1 MSVSVE
7 TVAAVVPAR
16 HSPPYGG
23 GHAGAGGAPA
33 NGGGGGGGGG
43 GGRHGGGRRGLDA
56 SHSWSPSP
64 TSIVSAHRGRGGG
77 GSGKRGGGNDAPN
90 DGGAGEGGRGMPPRH
105 HGADPAP
112 LVEPTEGR
120 CGSASGSLAT
130 LPLAPRPIVGAGA
143 AVGKAGP
150 PPLGIVGA
158 TVGREAGWRPAAKV
172 AAVGGGA
179 VGTPVAHRPSPTAA
193 SGRVEPLPV
202 RPEPHAYMRVPTEDG
217 GAAGLAGRAGATT
230 PAQPRPR
237 WVRSAPGRP
246 PPPLVTPPRRTVRAW
261 RRGALWPSGAR
272 SLFTTRTPKRLPA
285 TALLPRLATPRRR
298 SVRPAFWRAWPTAC
312 RCWPS
317 GGRR

>member
-230 PAQPRPR
+230 P
-237 WVRSAPGRP
+237 SATPAALGPLGARP
-246 PPPLVTPPRRTVRAW
+246 PAAAIGDAPSAHRESVAARGTLAERGPLVVHHSHPEEVAGDGASSAVGNTKASVGAPRFLA
-261 RRGALWPSGAR
+261 
-272 SLFTTRTPKRLPA
+272 SLANRVQV
-285 TALLPRLATPRRR
+285 LAER
-298 SVRPAFWRAWPTAC
+298 
-312 RCWPS
+312 
-317 GGRR
+317 GRR